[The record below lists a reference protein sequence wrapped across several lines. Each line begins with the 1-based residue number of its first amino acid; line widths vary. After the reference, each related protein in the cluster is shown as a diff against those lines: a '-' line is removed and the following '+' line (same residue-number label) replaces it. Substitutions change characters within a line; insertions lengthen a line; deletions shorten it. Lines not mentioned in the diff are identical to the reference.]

1 MPEGSGAFL
10 LPMLIIVA
18 VRHGATSNPWSRRT
32 EGRRPWRR
40 HPLRRQPMNR
50 GWPAGGPSRE
60 TYPRHA
66 GHSTHHQ
73 RREVSAVS
81 LRRCAWHNC
90 PQLVPQ
96 GTRFCKAHAHA
107 YETRRGT
114 SGQRGYGAAH
124 RRERARWQA
133 AMDSGVV
140 PVCAKCNQPVLPSQA
155 WDLGHTDD
163 RKAWT
168 GPEHRSCNRRDG
180 QHKAIS
186 HQEHWH

>member
-18 VRHGATSNPWSRRT
+18 VRRGATSNPWSRRT

-50 GWPAGGPSRE
+50 GWPAG
-60 TYPRHA
+60 
-66 GHSTHHQ
+66 

-107 YETRRGT
+107 YERGRGT
-114 SGQRGYGAAH
+114 SGQRGYGTAH

-140 PVCAKCNQPVLPSQA
+140 PVCAKCNQPVFPSQA

-163 RKAWT
+163 RKSWT
-168 GPEHRSCNRRDG
+168 GPEHRDCNRRDG
-180 QHKAIS
+180 QSKAIS
-186 HQEHWH
+186 HQERWR

>member
-1 MPEGSGAFL
+1 MAVTPVVSVAHESGVASQGTFAGDVPWTCRT
-10 LPMLIIVA
+10 LP
-18 VRHGATSNPWSRRT
+18 SP
-32 EGRRPWRR
+32 
-40 HPLRRQPMNR
+40 
-50 GWPAGGPSRE
+50 
-60 TYPRHA
+60 
-66 GHSTHHQ
+66 Q
-73 RREVSAVS
+73 RLEASAVS

-96 GTRFCKAHAHA
+96 ETRFCKAHAHA
-107 YETRRGT
+107 YERGRGT
-114 SGQRGYGAAH
+114 SAERGYGAAH

-163 RKAWT
+163 RKSWT

-180 QHKAIS
+180 QRKAVS
-186 HQEHWH
+186 HQERWR